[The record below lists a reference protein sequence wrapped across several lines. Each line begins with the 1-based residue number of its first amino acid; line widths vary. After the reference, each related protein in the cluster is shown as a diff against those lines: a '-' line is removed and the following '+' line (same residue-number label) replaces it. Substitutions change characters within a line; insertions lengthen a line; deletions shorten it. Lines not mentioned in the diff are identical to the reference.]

1 MGSDVTFV
9 PEMQRM
15 RPEKSEVF
23 RLWCDNKLVHELTGF
38 KPEFSLEQ
46 GLRKTVEWFLNPQ
59 NLSKYKTNLYNV

>member
-1 MGSDVTFV
+1 MESDVTFV

-23 RLWCDNKLVHELTGF
+23 RLWCDNTLVHELTGF